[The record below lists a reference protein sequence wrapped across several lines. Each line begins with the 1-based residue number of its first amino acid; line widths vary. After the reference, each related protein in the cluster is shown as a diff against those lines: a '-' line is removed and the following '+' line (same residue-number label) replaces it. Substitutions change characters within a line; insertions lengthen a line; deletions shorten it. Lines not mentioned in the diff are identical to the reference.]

1 MGLKIKEVSKK
12 KIVLSKKWLFTFHFF
27 FAKLLIYLSLQCS
40 CHKFYVYSPSV
51 WSAYWHNIEISFK
64 MSHLQAQWGFRKP
77 RNICLCEK
85 GLWPLKLVKKSLV
98 LALPPKSAT
107 SYEKNCSGRWRHM
120 WMASLAFWHK
130 NHLSRHSL
138 NFLFLYIRCSFFGT
152 ELLLIDEIGF
162 CIWYVERQ
170 ESWWSPD

>member
-1 MGLKIKEVSKK
+1 
-12 KIVLSKKWLFTFHFF
+12 
-27 FAKLLIYLSLQCS
+27 
-40 CHKFYVYSPSV
+40 
-51 WSAYWHNIEISFK
+51 

-85 GLWPLKLVKKSLV
+85 RLWPLKLVKKSLV

-120 WMASLAFWHK
+120 WKASLAFWHK

-170 ESWWSPD
+170 ESWWSPWLNLSYLTLFWSHLDPKALKTIWALHHHLPLSCVLGASSCSLVSQPSRWQL